1 MKVTMSRT
9 AVVILLLA
17 MGCGPSSEH
26 AAHSEAPAAPT
37 PPTPAALPEEAV
49 PEASGRVA
57 ITVDGMGYH
66 PSTIHA
72 RVGQPLTLV
81 FTRVSDQ
88 GCAQE
93 LLVPSLGVR
102 KPLPLNQPVEIAV
115 TPTADVRFSCGMDML
130 RGQVVVHGTSPN

>member
-1 MKVTMSRT
+1 MSRT
-9 AVVILLLA
+9 SFFLCLLVTA
-17 MGCGPSSEH
+17 CGPSGEH
-26 AAHSEAPAAPT
+26 AAYAPAAAPT
-37 PPTPAALPEEAV
+37 PTAPAATTALPEEAV
-49 PEASGRVA
+49 PEVSGRVA
-57 ITVDGMGYH
+57 ITVDAMGYH

-72 RVGQPLTLV
+72 RVGQPLELV

-102 KPLPLNQPVEIAV
+102 RPLPLNEPVAIAV

>member
-1 MKVTMSRT
+1 MKVNMNRMS
-9 AVVILLLA
+9 LLLVLLSA
-17 MGCGPSSEH
+17 CGSPDDN
-26 AAHSEAPAAPT
+26 AVDP
-37 PPTPAALPEEAV
+37 ALPVAPEPQGPLPSEVV
-49 PEASGRVA
+49 PNAAGRVP
-57 ITVDGMGYH
+57 ITVDGAGYH

-93 LLVPSLGVR
+93 LLVPSLGVSR
-102 KPLPLNQPVEIAV
+102 PLPLNEPVEIEV

-130 RGQVVVHGTSPN
+130 RGQVVVHGAAVN